1 MLQENCYI
9 VSDETKQCVII
20 DCGAYYEE
28 ERKAIARYVSDNGLK
43 PVHLLVTHGHLDHNF
58 GNAFVEKEYG
68 LKPEVSHA
76 DQRLME
82 HMEEQAQT
90 FNVTLNEALP
100 PVGRYFED
108 GEQITFGSHKLTV
121 IPTPGH
127 TRGSVCFYCEQEHVM
142 FTGDTLF
149 HGSMGRVDFPGGDYW
164 SMRDS
169 LARLAKY
176 PKETKIYP
184 GHGES
189 SDIAEELRS
198 NPYLPIV
205 RQ

>member
-90 FNVTLNEALP
+90 FNVTLNEAMDMQYVIHTPLMWIDKCQTWALADRLGVLQLIREKTLTCYNGIQGDGCGHCPACKLRREGLERYLSLSEEEKRNLLP
-100 PVGRYFED
+100 SFLMAGI
-108 GEQITFGSHKLTV
+108 Q
-121 IPTPGH
+121 
-127 TRGSVCFYCEQEHVM
+127 
-142 FTGDTLF
+142 
-149 HGSMGRVDFPGGDYW
+149 
-164 SMRDS
+164 
-169 LARLAKY
+169 
-176 PKETKIYP
+176 
-184 GHGES
+184 
-189 SDIAEELRS
+189 
-198 NPYLPIV
+198 
-205 RQ
+205 